1 MKIVSLIITSV
12 FIFSCSDSNI
22 SKKSDNQSLLDSV
35 AERKEADES
44 IKLDNVGDIQKEFY
58 KVQSNIDKRQLDS
71 AGFKYECNERVG
83 DVSYYYEGKDLKM
96 IRFSTADSHFSSE
109 QYYYINTGKLY
120 FVYIKETLWSFESVT
135 DDKPETKDEIREK
148 RFYIIDGKPIRC
160 LEKKYTIRSSS
171 VNNPHPDYIKNTEM
185 KNCSSAE
192 VENQLE
198 VLMKYRNKRTKQNC
212 L

>member
-12 FIFSCSDSNI
+12 FIFSCSDKGI
-22 SKKSDNQSLLDSV
+22 SKKSNNQSLSNSV
-35 AERKEADES
+35 AERTNVVES

-58 KVQSNIDKRQLDS
+58 RVQSNINKRQLDS
-71 AGFKYECNERVG
+71 TGFKYECNERVG
-83 DVSYYYEGKDLKM
+83 DAGYYYEGKDLKM

-160 LEKKYTIRSSS
+160 LEKNYTIRSSS
-171 VNNPHPDYIKNTEM
+171 VNNPNPDEIKNTEM
-185 KNCSSAE
+185 KNCSSADI
-192 VENQLE
+192 ENQFD
-198 VLMKYRNKRTKQNC
+198 VLMKYRNNRKMQNC